1 MDMEKIFLV
10 EGMRC
15 EHCSERVKKTLSN
28 MGYSVKIDLSKGEVL
43 VLGDKIEEANIR
55 EAIEDLG
62 FEVK

>member
-15 EHCSERVKKTLSN
+15 EHCLERVKKALSN
-28 MGYSVKIDLSKGEVL
+28 MGHSVKIDLSKGEVL
-43 VLGDKIEEANIR
+43 VLGDKIDEANIR